1 MTLPRVV
8 ALLAI
13 LLFATTG
20 AQAATLYKCVSAT
33 GLESIQSDPC
43 AKGATQVWKRDATP
57 EPLPTP
63 EQMAAL
69 QARRDR
75 ESADARMMSQVAGTS
90 RMEAPVVA
98 PAPPPPP
105 PIAIAPA
112 PEQPKGPCRRANEF
126 ATDLRAK
133 DWLEMRDDQLRRLS
147 DWVATQCRD
156 PEETR
161 LPVQN

>member
-1 MTLPRVV
+1 MTFPRAAASPLV
-8 ALLAI
+8 LL
-13 LLFATTG
+13 LATTG
-20 AQAATLYKCVSAT
+20 VQAATLYKCVSAS

-63 EQMAAL
+63 EQAAAL

-75 ESADARMMSQVAGTS
+75 ESADARLMSQVAGTS
-90 RMEAPVVA
+90 RIEAPALA
-98 PAPPPPP
+98 PALPPPPV
-105 PIAIAPA
+105 AIAPA
-112 PEQPKGPCRRANEF
+112 AEQPKGPCRRANEF
-126 ATDLRAK
+126 AADLRAK
-133 DWLEMRDDQLRRLS
+133 DWLDMRDDQLRRLS
-147 DWVATQCRD
+147 DWVTTQCRE